1 MRSTATQ
8 PKSCTFLCLS
18 PPPFSRGAQNWW
30 FIMLVRDLVYSLSES
45 DFRISFS
52 ERYHVSSNSAECLY
66 HTNFKSPSNNHL
78 SVLLEATAI
87 WSGMLAVLYVLRI
100 LMWPWPDPRSRS
112 LTSWSSENC
121 TFLRLSPPLFWRGT
135 HNWWVIT
142 RVWDQVYSFSEPHFW
157 IFPHLTVTWRNL
169 AIARIHCV
177 FSPRWP
183 MLEACDSDLHVDRVK
198 PCTLA
203 AMTISP
209 LRGFFN

>member
-157 IFPHLTVTWRNL
+157 IFSPLDGHVTKSCYCRNPL
-169 AIARIHCV
+169 RF
-177 FSPRWP
+177 FS
-183 MLEACDSDLHVDRVK
+183 
-198 PCTLA
+198 TLA
-203 AMTISP
+203 DARSLWLWFARRPCQAVHTGGDDHQP
-209 LRGFFN
+209 LAGLF